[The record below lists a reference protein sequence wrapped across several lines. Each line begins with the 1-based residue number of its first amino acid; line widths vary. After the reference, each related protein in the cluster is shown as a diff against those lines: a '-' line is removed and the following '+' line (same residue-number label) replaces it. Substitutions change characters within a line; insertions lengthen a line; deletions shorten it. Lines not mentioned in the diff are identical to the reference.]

1 MSLFEDVQILRYVF
15 FFALAA
21 PSAPPA
27 NVTITDVTAFSL
39 LLRWDP
45 PPFEHQNGIL
55 RQYHINITEEN
66 TGRDFQI
73 RSPTTEFRVQ
83 FLHPHYSYSL
93 TVAAL
98 TTMIGPSSY
107 PLQVVTSTARKLPK

>member
-1 MSLFEDVQILRYVF
+1 MSFL
-15 FFALAA
+15 FALAA

-27 NVTITDVTAFSL
+27 NVTITEVTAFSL

-45 PPFEHQNGIL
+45 PPFQHQNGIL

-73 RSPTTEFRVQ
+73 RSPTTELRVQ
-83 FLHPHYSYSL
+83 FLRPYYSYNL
-93 TVAAL
+93 IVAAF
-98 TTMIGPSSY
+98 TTAIGPSSY
-107 PLQVVTSTARKLPK
+107 PLQVITSTARKLPR